1 MALPIL
7 DWAQSAVYVPG
18 ATSATAWLANIK
30 DALDAEAGPM
40 EAKLYSAGNYLTVG
54 PSDPLSPVADMRII
68 FGVGALPAAR
78 LADQPS
84 GDSNYLWAGVSP
96 DAGDEALAGAWTDAT
111 VWTTARFGGFA
122 AVPGWTTCE
131 QIYLM
136 QGDEALA
143 LIAEDTA
150 SAPTTHVVF
159 PLLLGALGVP
169 SLAEYAEADGRMYQV
184 WASGAGSIAGIGS
197 APWTTSNSSVL
208 WPGTATTISS
218 SKAYT
223 YTPGTGSMVRIK
235 TIPPTGLDGSQRWDG
250 TGQVALQPQPI
261 YRNSDDAYLGTLRQ
275 IYPYRGLRRQVLQD
289 GTPADTGY
297 LVAIQDGTVNG
308 AVLFANG

>member
-1 MALPIL
+1 MALPIF

-18 ATSATAWLANIK
+18 ATSAAAWLANIK
-30 DALDAEAGPM
+30 AALDAEAGPM

-78 LADQPS
+78 LANQPS
-84 GDSNYLWAGVSP
+84 SDSNYLWAGVSP
-96 DAGDEALAGAWTDAT
+96 DAGDEAIATVWTAAT

-122 AVPGWTTCE
+122 AVPGWLTCE

-159 PLLLGALGVP
+159 PLLLGALGTP
-169 SLAEYAEADGRMYQV
+169 ALDEYAEDDGRMYQV
-184 WASGAGSIAGIGS
+184 WASGASNTLGMGTS
-197 APWTTSNSSVL
+197 PWTSSTNSAL
-208 WPGTATTISS
+208 CPGTATTSS
-218 SKAYT
+218 SPKAYT

-235 TIPPTGLDGSQRWDG
+235 TIPPSSLDSSQRWNG
-250 TGQVALQPQPI
+250 TGQVALQPVPF
-261 YRNSDDAYLGTLRQ
+261 YRNSDEAYLGTLRQ
-275 IYPYRGLRRQVLQD
+275 VYPYRGLRREVLQD

-297 LVAIQDGTVNG
+297 LVATQDGTVNG